1 MRHLARQRY
10 RGFGR
15 STLGMALAVAA
26 IFSGCMPH
34 KLYNARPDQY
44 LQRLATD
51 AGDSAAADLAIIEFD
66 DHGVFWKRDQLED
79 TVSLIRRANEE
90 ASEGTLVLV
99 YIHGW
104 KNNADPNH
112 ENGSLERFRQTVLAN
127 ATRDRDDRPFA
138 TDRVVGVFLGWRGDS
153 SNMPLQEQLTFWDR
167 RQAGERVASIHMQ
180 ETLLRIMQAT
190 KERAGSKCF
199 IVGHSMG
206 GMIIGKAISPS
217 LTTLL
222 LAEGRDGVRLPVD
235 LVILQNPALE
245 ALATWQFIDILKRF
259 QARLDLRS
267 DDGSVQ
273 PADGPLIAS
282 ITSVADSATGRA
294 YPFGRTIASFGTKF
308 RRDMGPGMPSQHHLA
323 TRAVGHVD
331 YLTSHRA
338 YLRDGEIILERI
350 PGAFNDT
357 PFWVIEVSK
366 DISKDHGDVGNP
378 TYGRL
383 IEKLIQLNQV
393 YRTDLESIMTITDPQ
408 EQ

>member
-1 MRHLARQRY
+1 MRLLARQRY
-10 RGFGR
+10 RGFRR
-15 STLGMALAVAA
+15 STLGMALAVTA

-51 AGDSAAADLAIIEFD
+51 AGDSAAADLAIIDFD

-112 ENGSLERFRQTVLAN
+112 ENGSLERFRQTVLAT

-190 KERAGSKCF
+190 KERS
-199 IVGHSMG
+199 
-206 GMIIGKAISPS
+206 
-217 LTTLL
+217 
-222 LAEGRDGVRLPVD
+222 
-235 LVILQNPALE
+235 
-245 ALATWQFIDILKRF
+245 
-259 QARLDLRS
+259 
-267 DDGSVQ
+267 
-273 PADGPLIAS
+273 
-282 ITSVADSATGRA
+282 
-294 YPFGRTIASFGTKF
+294 
-308 RRDMGPGMPSQHHLA
+308 
-323 TRAVGHVD
+323 
-331 YLTSHRA
+331 
-338 YLRDGEIILERI
+338 
-350 PGAFNDT
+350 
-357 PFWVIEVSK
+357 
-366 DISKDHGDVGNP
+366 
-378 TYGRL
+378 
-383 IEKLIQLNQV
+383 
-393 YRTDLESIMTITDPQ
+393 
-408 EQ
+408 